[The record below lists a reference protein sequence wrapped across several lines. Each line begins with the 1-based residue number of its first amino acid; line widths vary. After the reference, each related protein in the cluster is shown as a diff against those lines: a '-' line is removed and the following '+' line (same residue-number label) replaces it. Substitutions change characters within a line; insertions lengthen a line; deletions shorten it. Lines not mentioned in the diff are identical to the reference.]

1 MVYGNPYLWDELTQG
16 LDTGI
21 PAVYSPGQ
29 MPEAQRQALS
39 YLLKPAKVHSNSQP
53 ALLQEFTD

>member
-1 MVYGNPYLWDELTQG
+1 PYLWDELTHG

-53 ALLQEFTD
+53 TLLQEFTD